1 MNNKAKAAKATAGG
15 AVTLAVGLVGTTL
28 LVSQLAAA
36 TPAPI
41 TADRQPPASAS
52 RYTGPT
58 TPDAVDGWLQ
68 PWNVYTGP
76 TTPDAAEHWIRY
88 LRQHDHLVAQAAGRE
103 SPPHRRSP

>member
-1 MNNKAKAAKATAGG
+1 MNNKAKAAKAAAGG

-28 LVSQLAAA
+28 LVGQLAAA

-68 PWNVYTGP
+68 PWNEYTGP

-88 LRQHDHLVAQAAGRE
+88 LRQHDRLVAQAAGRE

>member
-68 PWNVYTGP
+68 PWSEYTGP
-76 TTPDAAEHWIRY
+76 TTPDAAEHWICY
-88 LRQHDHLVAQAAGRE
+88 LRQHDHLVAQATGRE